1 MTQQTELETD
11 LLVIGWGKAG
21 KTLARGQA
29 LAGRKVVLVE
39 VDQQMVG
46 GTCINV
52 ACVPTKA
59 LVHRAANRANRP
71 ADDYFRDSLNFRDQL
86 TSKLSVKR
94 LGRSS
99 MQMQVHICGPDDAV
113 RVEGRLTVVFADLE
127 KISSVSI
134 PEDIRALIEPYLDAE
149 EA

>member
-1 MTQQTELETD
+1 M
-11 LLVIGWGKAG
+11 
-21 KTLARGQA
+21 
-29 LAGRKVVLVE
+29 
-39 VDQQMVG
+39 
-46 GTCINV
+46 
-52 ACVPTKA
+52 P
-59 LVHRAANRANRP
+59 LVHHMPIEIGFKHCDPAGIVFYPRYTEMLHDTVESWFNHGLKIGFNNLHMNRNLGIPMANLQV
-71 ADDYFRDSLNFRDQL
+71 DFRIPSKLGDQL

-149 EA
+149 ET